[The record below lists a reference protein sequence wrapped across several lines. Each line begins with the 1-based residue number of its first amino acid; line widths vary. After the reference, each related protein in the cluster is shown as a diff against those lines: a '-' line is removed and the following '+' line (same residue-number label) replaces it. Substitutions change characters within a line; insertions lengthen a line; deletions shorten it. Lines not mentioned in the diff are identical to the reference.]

1 MSNIGVSTVKSD
13 TLYQKVVNSTPA
25 KFVKDNTI
33 VAGGGTVGALTVI
46 GYSADKSQMVAQIAK
61 KGLVP
66 AVGAGLAVFGASMAY
81 DAAVNDL
88 KDSKLTGGVKI
99 AGGTLIALSGT
110 EVFGRSVGIKV
121 LRPMSKIGSLI
132 TAENIIGKGVYG
144 VGGATGVYFAG
155 KSMKEKGVTIGNA
168 LGMTA
173 GSIASS
179 IGFLTSEEVGLKSEK
194 PLVVVAGLGLGLTSY
209 AFAKNTVKGIEE
221 KNYTKSLL
229 SGSLSVAS
237 AVGSAKLIGYATGVK
252 ALENIG
258 EKLITNLPLTAGITA
273 TTFAAGA
280 YYMYS
285 KDK

>member
-1 MSNIGVSTVKSD
+1 VSNIGVSTVKSD

-46 GYSADKSQMVAQIAK
+46 GYSADKSQMVAHIAK

>member
-46 GYSADKSQMVAQIAK
+46 GYSADKSQMVAHIAK